1 MQKRVLF
8 FVVMLASVVGASGQ
22 VIEPF
27 HPRTSQYSPDKTTYT
42 IKGDFTVLGNT
53 NLILQPYTNDYGNNN
68 SGQVGNVIR
77 PMRYVDIDGDASTV
91 NSSSAQLVFPEEN
104 GCNPACT
111 EVVYAGLYWMS
122 RGEPVLYGNN
132 IMVNNQVVDGK
143 FRVTQSLN
151 TDDKTNT
158 YTITRISNNT
168 VERQIRVRTDNHQ
181 VQTRNGNSGSWTTQN
196 GANIGVNTKRTYIFA

>member
-1 MQKRVLF
+1 MQKQLSILMVLLLCLSTLF
-8 FVVMLASVVGASGQ
+8 GQ
-22 VIEPF
+22 VVKPF
-27 HPRTSQYSPDKTTYT
+27 QPRASQYSPDRNTYT

-122 RGEPVLYGNN
+122 RGEPKSDLLLSTGSA
-132 IMVNNQVVDGK
+132 
-143 FRVTQSLN
+143 TTSLW
-151 TDDKTNT
+151 TYKKT
-158 YTITRISNNT
+158 S
-168 VERQIRVRTDNHQ
+168 
-181 VQTRNGNSGSWTTQN
+181 
-196 GANIGVNTKRTYIFA
+196 IFGRMPH